1 MYFLRKSDPKSSIDL
16 LQVNRLK
23 VYVYQTILEL
33 DKNNELNDD
42 DLLKMADQ
50 TIEIICNNKVIIMQ

>member
-1 MYFLRKSDPKSSIDL
+1 MSSIDL

-50 TIEIICNNKVIIMQ
+50 TIEIICNNKVIIMQK